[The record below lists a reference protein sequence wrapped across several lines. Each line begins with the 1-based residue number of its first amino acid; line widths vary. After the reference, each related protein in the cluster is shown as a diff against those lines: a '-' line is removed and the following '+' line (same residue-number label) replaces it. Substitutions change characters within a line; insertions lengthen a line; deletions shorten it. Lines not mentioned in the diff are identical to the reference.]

1 MLPHAT
7 VNALPLNRNV
17 VCRRH
22 KDARNSAAESH
33 ILFFAHYAGGTLVFE
48 TGQRFEEWDAWHG
61 PMQSRDYDHW
71 NEEILP
77 VPGSDEPFCKYAVV
91 AYAHEGSRLMQRRP
105 QTRLGRFWKA
115 LRRLRDGCKR
125 RYHKWQSVEKA

>member
-1 MLPHAT
+1 MCPTPPQTDARPHASDNKPWT
-7 VNALPLNRNV
+7 AAPTLPCALVLRPRV
-17 VCRRH
+17 
-22 KDARNSAAESH
+22 
-33 ILFFAHYAGGTLVFE
+33 LVFE
-48 TGQRFEEWDAWHG
+48 TGERFEERNVWHG
-61 PMQSRDYDHW
+61 PMQSKDYYHW

-77 VPGSDEPFCKYAVV
+77 VPESDKPFCKYAVV

-125 RYHKWQSVEKA
+125 RYHKWQSVEKP